1 MITQAGGDATN
12 IWQKQLFIGQ
22 IPYEWG
28 EKELTEYLAKSL
40 HIHDPNEIQSQL
52 RIDSFPNPKES
63 QNERQKK
70 HAFIRVKDVGFHK
83 QLLSDKFKCADGF
96 TLNIKE
102 SAQEQ
107 NKRKLFFGRLS
118 DEITK
123 EKMID
128 MIEMVRSGSK
138 NEIEDEFPQVPV
150 KKPGKSRTAF
160 VLFKTHQIAKEVKES
175 FKKLA
180 DKNMLEDQLDK
191 KKILQDCSQ
200 NRNVDD
206 LVRAV
211 DYHRKRKDQSYPY
224 RLGSN
229 GVHIDDGEVRVGWS
243 LDEHTNRINFTHT
256 ISWQGYEMVIQLHE
270 NDLDG
275 EFPFGQDSR
284 IILAKKANLERN
296 GLNRTRINHQ
306 SRVNHRRRSREN
318 QNRRIEHLFSNLNI
332 SNNQNRTRTSLRAT
346 SSASSVPSTS
356 RSSNHRSEQSANQQP
371 LHLARDARSESSM
384 FKRQVN

>member
-22 IPYEWG
+22 IPCEWG
-28 EKELTEYLAKSL
+28 EKELTDYLAKSL

-52 RIDSFPNPKES
+52 RIDSFPSPKES

-70 HAFIRVKDVGFHK
+70 HAFIRVKDIAFHK
-83 QLLSDKFKCADGF
+83 QLLSDKFKCSDGF

-128 MIEMVRSGSK
+128 MIELVRSGSK

-175 FKKLA
+175 FKKLG
-180 DKNMLEDQLDK
+180 DKNVLEDQLDK

-211 DYHRKRKDQSYPY
+211 DYHRKRKDQMHPY
-224 RLGSN
+224 RPGTN
-229 GVHIDDGEVRVGWS
+229 GVHIDDGEIRVGWS
-243 LDEHTNRINFTHT
+243 LDEHSNRVNFTHT
-256 ISWQGYEMVIQLHE
+256 ISWQGHEMVIQLHE

-284 IILAKKANLERN
+284 IILTKKLDRN
-296 GLNRTRINHQ
+296 GLTPRMRGRRQ
-306 SRVNHRRRSREN
+306 SNSN
-318 QNRRIEHLFSNLNI
+318 QNRRIEHLFSNLNL
-332 SNNQNRTRTSLRAT
+332 SNNQNRSRTSLRAT
-346 SSASSVPSTS
+346 SSAHSVS
-356 RSSNHRSEQSANQQP
+356 RSTNHRAEQAANQQSI
-371 LHLARDARSESSM
+371 HLARDAHSESSM
-384 FKRQVN
+384 TKRQLN

>member
-83 QLLSDKFKCADGF
+83 QLLSDKFKCDGF

-180 DKNMLEDQLDK
+180 DKNVLEDQLDK

-200 NRNVDD
+200 NRNIDD

-243 LDEHTNRINFTHT
+243 LDEHSNRVNFTHT
-256 ISWQGYEMVIQLHE
+256 VSWQGYEMVIQLHE

-284 IILAKKANLERN
+284 VILKKKLDRN
-296 GLNRTRINHQ
+296 GSVSRIN
-306 SRVNHRRRSREN
+306 SRGNHRRQTISSREN
-318 QNRRIEHLFSNLNI
+318 QNQRIEHLFSNLNV
-332 SNNQNRTRTSLRAT
+332 SNNQNRSKTSLRAT
-346 SSASSVPSTS
+346 SSASSVPST
-356 RSSNHRSEQSANQQP
+356 RLSNHRADQSANQHP

-384 FKRQVN
+384 FKRQPN

>member
-40 HIHDPNEIQSQL
+40 HIQDPNEIQSQL

-138 NEIEDEFPQVPV
+138 NEIEDEFPQVPI

-180 DKNMLEDQLDK
+180 DKNVLEDQLDK

-224 RLGSN
+224 RSGSN

-243 LDEHTNRINFTHT
+243 LDEHSNRVNFTHT
-256 ISWQGYEMVIQLHE
+256 ISWQGYEMVIQLNE

-275 EFPFGQDSR
+275 EFLFGQDSR
-284 IILAKKANLERN
+284 IILAKKLVDRP
-296 GLNRTRINHQ
+296 GLIGPRA
-306 SRVNHRRRSREN
+306 SRGGHRRLPSSSCES
-318 QNRRIEHLFSNLNI
+318 QNRRIDHLFSNMNI
-332 SNNQNRTRTSLRAT
+332 SNHQNRKTSLRAT
-346 SSASSVPSTS
+346 SSASSVPSS
-356 RSSNHRSEQSANQQP
+356 RSPNQRSEQSANQQP
-371 LHLARDARSESSM
+371 LHLARDTRSDSSM
-384 FKRQVN
+384 FKHQAN

>member
-28 EKELTEYLAKSL
+28 EQELTDYLANQL
-40 HIHDPNEIQSQL
+40 RILDPADVQSQL
-52 RIDSFPNPKES
+52 RIDSFPSPRDS

-70 HAFIRVKDVGFHK
+70 HAFIRVKDIAFHK
-83 QLLSDKFKCADGF
+83 QLLSEKFKCADGL

-123 EKMID
+123 EKIID
-128 MIEMVRSGSK
+128 MIEIVRSGTK
-138 NEIEDEFPQVPV
+138 NEIEDEFPQVPL

-175 FKKLA
+175 FKKLV
-180 DKNMLEDQLDK
+180 DKSILEDQLEK
-191 KKILQDCSQ
+191 KKILLECSQ
-200 NRNVDD
+200 NRNVED

-211 DYHRKRKDQSYPY
+211 DYHRKRKDQQSY
-224 RLGSN
+224 RFGSTVAN
-229 GVHIDDGEVRVGWS
+229 IDDGEVRVGWNV
-243 LDEHTNRINFTHT
+243 DEHSSRVKFTHT

-270 NDLDG
+270 SDFDG
-275 EFPFGQDSR
+275 DFLFGQDSR
-284 IILAKKANLERN
+284 IIVNKRKEFQSGTQGRKKPRD
-296 GLNRTRINHQ
+296 R
-306 SRVNHRRRSREN
+306 RVEN
-318 QNRRIEHLFSNLNI
+318 LFSNLNI
-332 SNNQNRTRTSLRAT
+332 SARNHDLIQNNQLRAT
-346 SSASSVPSTS
+346 SSSSSVPPRTFTAKSG
-356 RSSNHRSEQSANQQP
+356 HQSEV
-371 LHLARDARSESSM
+371 HLARDARSESSM
-384 FKRQVN
+384 FKRQSS